1 MIYTTPDIRP
11 IHSYRIHTSEATFL
25 NWMGVDKKY
34 KSVMHKL
41 KVKRAC
47 GISKFARVLLM
58 FSAIYKF
65 P

>member
-34 KSVMHKL
+34 KSVMHK
-41 KVKRAC
+41 AE
-47 GISKFARVLLM
+47 SKKGLWHFQICQG
-58 FSAIYKF
+58 SAYVFCHI
-65 P
+65 